1 MRVIEF
7 SKLKGA
13 VKAKGIYVLGAI
25 LYRRNP
31 DASLRP
37 CFVRSSKSIHVGT
50 RKMVNY
56 AWPGRSQG
64 KP

>member
-1 MRVIEF
+1 MRVIEL

-13 VKAKGIYVLGAI
+13 VKAKGACTLGVI
-25 LYRRNP
+25 PFGRNSG
-31 DASLRP
+31 ASHRP
-37 CFVRSSKSIHVGT
+37 RFLRSSKSIHVGT

-56 AWPGRSQG
+56 AWSGRSQG

>member
-1 MRVIEF
+1 VRVIGC

-13 VKAKGIYVLGAI
+13 VKAKGTCTLGMI
-25 LYRRNP
+25 PHGRNP
-31 DASLRP
+31 GASHRP
-37 CFVRSSKSIHVGT
+37 RILRSSKSITVGT